1 MLGRKNQDEQ
11 NGQADGKKSGTLEAG
26 DKTRAPKNDWFA
38 LIKQAVISNP
48 LKSVG
53 KKLFLII
60 LISIVA
66 CVYFVSAMSYLQ
78 AKRLIVDNVSQAS
91 FQTVQQVANNLD
103 VRFRTYVDLTLQI
116 VIDKVMSENLEVLAE
131 TKDAFQSLSANR
143 ELSEK
148 LNNYIMSNDSIA
160 GAALI
165 PMKKDGGMIL
175 AGASRTVDKEVLFES
190 EWFKKTV
197 ELDGRTNWI
206 EPQESGIIVSGH
218 RDSIAVA
225 RLIKNIQNSQ
235 NSYMLVIELPLGKI
249 ADNYSEVN
257 LGEGSMLTIES
268 ISGHYV
274 QHSDKALIGQPS
286 AVALPSEGN
295 EALEG
300 SLELKT
306 SDGDD
311 VLAVYKQFSVAP
323 DWRLVGTIPVGM
335 LAEQA
340 GVIQESMVDAVL
352 IAAVLAIAIGIFVIL
367 TIARPLTQLRNL
379 MVEGAGGNLTI
390 QSQVKGRKDEIGQLA
405 DSFNEMMSQIKTL
418 AVHTTQSAA
427 EVIATASELTDASK
441 KTSIAAKEISI
452 ATDEIAGGATSLAVE
467 AEKGS
472 DLTGNI
478 NTQMKEVMSA
488 NVQMTESAAD
498 VESASEQ
505 GTAHMN
511 LLIERTG
518 MTEEM
523 TRSMVEK
530 VEALK
535 ESTSSI
541 VKILDV
547 LNNLTKQTNILSLN
561 ATIEAAR
568 AGAAGKGFMVV
579 ADEIRQLADQSKQSI
594 EVVGQITASIQ
605 SEIEET
611 VNVLSKA
618 YPMFQEQIS
627 SVKEASS
634 IFLSVQGQ
642 MGQFK
647 DKLGLVTVS
656 IQELD
661 HTQSVLSEAMTNVSA
676 VAQQSSATS
685 EEVASLSSEQLS
697 ISENL
702 VSLSNKLDSVSK
714 ALQESLAKFKM
725 E

>member
-1 MLGRKNQDEQ
+1 MKAAQM
-11 NGQADGKKSGTLEAG
+11 
-26 DKTRAPKNDWFA
+26 DWFA

-60 LISIVA
+60 LISIIA
-66 CVYFVSAMSYLQ
+66 CVYFVSAMSYSQ

-116 VIDKVMSENLEVLAE
+116 VIDKVMSENLDVLSK
-131 TKDAFQSLSANR
+131 TKDAFQNLNANR

-148 LNNYIMSNDSIA
+148 LNNYIMSNDSIS

-165 PMKKDGGMIL
+165 PMKSDGAL
-175 AGASRTVDKEVLFES
+175 VFAGASRVVDKDVVFNS
-190 EWFKKTV
+190 EWYKKTV
-197 ELDGRTNWI
+197 ELDGKTNWI
-206 EPQESGIIVSGH
+206 EPQESGIIASAQS
-218 RDSIAVA
+218 DSIALA
-225 RLIKNIQNSQ
+225 RMIKNIQYNE
-235 NSYMLVIELPLGKI
+235 NSYILVIELPLNKLVE
-249 ADNYSEVN
+249 NYSEVN

-268 ISGHYV
+268 LSGRYV
-274 QHSDKALIGQPS
+274 HHPDKALIGEAS
-286 AVALPSEGN
+286 VVALPAEGK
-295 EALEG
+295 EAGEG
-300 SLELKT
+300 SMELET
-306 SDGDD
+306 SNGDD
-311 VLAVYKQFSVAP
+311 VLAVYQQFSVVP
-323 DWRLVGTIPVGM
+323 DWRLVGTIPVSM
-335 LAEQA
+335 LASQA
-340 GVIQESMVDAVL
+340 DVIQKSMVNAVI
-352 IAAVLAIAIGIFVIL
+352 IAAILAIGIGIFVIM

-379 MVEGAGGNLTI
+379 MVEGARGNLTI
-390 QSQVKGRKDEIGQLA
+390 QSHVQGRKDEIGQLA

-427 EVIATASELTDASK
+427 EVIRTASELTDASK
-441 KTSIAAKEISI
+441 QTAIAAKEISI

-478 NTQMKEVMSA
+478 DTQMKAVMSA
-488 NVQMTESAAD
+488 NVQMSESAAD

-511 LLIERTG
+511 QLIEQTG
-518 MTEEM
+518 ATEVM

-535 ESTSSI
+535 ENTSSI

-568 AGAAGKGFMVV
+568 AGVAGKGFMVV

-611 VNVLSKA
+611 VSVLSEA
-618 YPMFQEQIS
+618 YPMFQQQIS
-627 SVKEASS
+627 SVKEASG

-647 DKLGLVTVS
+647 DKLEVVTDS
-656 IQELD
+656 IQDLG
-661 HTQSVLSEAMTNVSA
+661 HTQSVLSETMTNVSA

-685 EEVASLSSEQLS
+685 EEVASLSTEQLS
-697 ISENL
+697 ISDNL
-702 VSLSNKLDSVSK
+702 VVLSGKLDSVSK